1 MEKTNVGIVGLGT
14 VGQGVAKLL
23 LDHGDRTARH
33 AGRTLWLKH
42 AIVRNLDKPRDVDL
56 PADVVSDDLE
66 RLIKDDTVS
75 VVAQLIGGIE
85 PAKSIT
91 LRLLESGKEMLIG
104 QSNHFNARDLE
115 RH

>member
-42 AIVRNLDKPRDVDL
+42 AIVRDLSKPRDIAIPDGVL
-56 PADVVSDDLE
+56 SDDIE
-66 RLIKDDTVS
+66 RLIC
-75 VVAQLIGGIE
+75 
-85 PAKSIT
+85 
-91 LRLLESGKEMLIG
+91 LLYTSP
-104 QSNHFNARDLE
+104 SPRDGLLS
-115 RH
+115 RMPSSA